1 MSHSTLA
8 VTLRAMRAVLFDFDF
23 TLADSTPGVLE
34 CFAYGFEQLG
44 LPNCEAELVR
54 RTIGLTL
61 DEALRILHGID
72 DPIVARAFFDAFR
85 ERAADVMVENTR
97 FLDGATRVVASL
109 REAGLATAICS
120 TKKRTHI
127 EGVLERDGVVDL
139 FDVVIGHEDVA
150 RAKPAPDALLAALS
164 RLGVDADRALYVG
177 DHPVDAQAAFGAGVA
192 FVAVLTGPSLREEF
206 GAHAVREYLASI
218 DEVPRALR
226 ALRSAQ

>member
-1 MSHSTLA
+1 
-8 VTLRAMRAVLFDFDF
+8 MRAVLFDFDF
-23 TLADSTPGVLE
+23 TLADSTPGVLD
-34 CFAYGFEQLG
+34 CFAYGFERLG
-44 LPNCEAELVR
+44 LPNAPAERVR

-72 DPIVARAFFDAFR
+72 DPAVARAFFDAFR
-85 ERAADVMVENTR
+85 ERAADVMVPNTR
-97 FLDGATRVVASL
+97 FLDGATRVVTSL

-150 RAKPAPDALLAALS
+150 RAKPAPDALVAALD
-164 RLGVDADRALYVG
+164 RLGVGADRALYVG
-177 DHPVDAQAAFGAGVA
+177 DHPVDAQAAAGAGVP

-226 ALRSAQ
+226 ALSQR

>member
-1 MSHSTLA
+1 
-8 VTLRAMRAVLFDFDF
+8 MRAVLFDFDF
-23 TLADSTPGVLE
+23 TLADSTPGVLD
-34 CFAYGFEQLG
+34 CFAYGFERLG
-44 LPNCEAELVR
+44 LPNAPAEQVR

-72 DPIVARAFFDAFR
+72 DPAIARAFFDAFR
-85 ERAADVMVENTR
+85 ERAADVMVPNTR

-150 RAKPAPDALLAALS
+150 RAKPAPDALVAALS
-164 RLGVDADRALYVG
+164 RLGVGADRAFYVG
-177 DHPVDAQAAFGAGVA
+177 DHPVDAQAAAGAGVP

-206 GAHAVREYLASI
+206 GALRVRDFATSLDQVPSLLGVAS
-218 DEVPRALR
+218 LR
-226 ALRSAQ
+226 

>member
-1 MSHSTLA
+1 
-8 VTLRAMRAVLFDFDF
+8 MRAVLFDFDF
-23 TLADSTPGVLE
+23 TLADSTPGVLD
-34 CFAYGFEQLG
+34 CFAYGFERLG
-44 LPNCEAELVR
+44 LPNAPAELVR

-72 DPIVARAFFDAFR
+72 DPALARAFFDAFR
-85 ERAADVMVENTR
+85 ERAADVMVPNTR

-127 EGVLERDGVVDL
+127 EGVLERDGFVDL

-150 RAKPAPDALLAALS
+150 RAKPAPDALVAALD
-164 RLGVDADRALYVG
+164 RLGVSADRALYVG
-177 DHPVDAQAAFGAGVA
+177 DHPVDAQAAASAGVA

-206 GAHAVREYLASI
+206 GAHAVREYLTSI

-226 ALRSAQ
+226 ALSQR